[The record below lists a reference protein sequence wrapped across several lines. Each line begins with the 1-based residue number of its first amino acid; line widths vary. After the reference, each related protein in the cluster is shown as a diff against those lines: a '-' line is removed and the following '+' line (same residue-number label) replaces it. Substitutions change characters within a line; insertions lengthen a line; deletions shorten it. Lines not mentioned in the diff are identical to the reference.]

1 MRNDLVSFEN
11 NYVQT
16 KKDFWENEGDL
27 VASITI
33 DGYPEDE
40 NEPGEVVAVVYITTH
55 GDYVVHWANR
65 IYQWT
70 PQVIEMVDESKKILK
85 EIYEQEVK

>member
-1 MRNDLVSFEN
+1 MRNDLVFFEN
-11 NYVQT
+11 NFVQT
-16 KKDFWENEGDL
+16 KEFFWESDGDI

-40 NEPGEVVAVVYITTH
+40 TEPGEVVAVVYITTH

-65 IYQWT
+65 IYQFT
-70 PQVIEMVDESKKILK
+70 PQVLEMVEESKQILK
-85 EIYEQEVK
+85 EIYVQEVK

>member
-11 NYVQT
+11 NFVLT
-16 KKDFWENEGDL
+16 KKDFWENDGDL

-40 NEPGEVVAVVYITTH
+40 NELGEVIAVVYITTH

-65 IYQWT
+65 IYQFT
-70 PQVIEMVDESKKILK
+70 PQVLEMVEESKQILK
-85 EIYEQEVK
+85 EIYVQEVK

>member
-11 NYVQT
+11 NFVQT
-16 KKDFWENEGDL
+16 KEAFWESEGDI
-27 VASITI
+27 VASVTI

-40 NEPGEVVAVVYITTH
+40 NEPGEVIAIVYITAH
-55 GDYVVHWANR
+55 GDYVVSWVNR

-70 PQVIEMVDESKKILK
+70 PQVIELIDESKKILK
-85 EIYEQEVK
+85 EICAQEVK

>member
-11 NYVQT
+11 NFVQT
-16 KKDFWENEGDL
+16 KEAFWESEGDI
-27 VASITI
+27 VASVTI

-40 NEPGEVVAVVYITTH
+40 NEPGEVIAIVYITAH
-55 GDYVVHWANR
+55 GDYVVGWVNR

-70 PQVIEMVDESKKILK
+70 PQVIELIDESKKILK
-85 EIYEQEVK
+85 EIYAQEVK